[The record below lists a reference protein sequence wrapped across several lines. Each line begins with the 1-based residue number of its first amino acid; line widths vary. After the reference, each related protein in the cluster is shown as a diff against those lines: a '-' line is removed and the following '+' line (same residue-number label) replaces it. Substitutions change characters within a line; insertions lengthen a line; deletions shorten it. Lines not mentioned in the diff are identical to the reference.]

1 MIIIYFQK
9 ILKKIKKIKN
19 QIIKKLK
26 KKGLLIGFVIDA
38 ITWIILLEYF
48 VIYAIYLEMKINII
62 IQIWEIVLNI
72 LIYKYIIIN
81 MCLYILFIIILKFI
95 VLLNIVEVYLKL

>member
-1 MIIIYFQK
+1 MNNIYFLK

-38 ITWIILLEYF
+38 IT
-48 VIYAIYLEMKINII
+48 
-62 IQIWEIVLNI
+62 
-72 LIYKYIIIN
+72 
-81 MCLYILFIIILKFI
+81 
-95 VLLNIVEVYLKL
+95 

>member
-1 MIIIYFQK
+1 MNNIYFLK

-48 VIYAIYLEMKINII
+48 VIYANCQEMKINVI
-62 IQIWEIVLNI
+62 IQIWEIAHR
-72 LIYKYIIIN
+72 
-81 MCLYILFIIILKFI
+81 LYL
-95 VLLNIVEVYLKL
+95 